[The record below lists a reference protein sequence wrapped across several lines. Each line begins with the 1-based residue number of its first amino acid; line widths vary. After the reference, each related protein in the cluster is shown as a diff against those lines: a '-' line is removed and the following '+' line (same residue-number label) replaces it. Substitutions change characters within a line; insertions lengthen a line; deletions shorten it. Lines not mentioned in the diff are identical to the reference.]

1 MTYCSIEDFPGTAK
15 KWYRS
20 STHIAV
26 DVPSFQTEL
35 ACTLFNDTDPTI
47 LTINA
52 LPK

>member
-26 DVPSFQTEL
+26 DVASFQTEL

-47 LTINA
+47 LIINA